1 MVRTRVAVFASGG
14 GTNFENLV
22 QKQEETGIE
31 IVVVI
36 SEYNSAYAIQRAINK
51 GIDYIVVE
59 REKYDSRADFEKDM
73 LSVLKMYQVEY
84 ILLAGYMR
92 ILSVIFIV
100 EYLRWFLHIN
110 PSMLLDFRLA

>member
-31 IVVVI
+31 IVVLI
-36 SEYNSAYAIQRAINK
+36 SDYNSAYAIQRAINK

-84 ILLAGYMR
+84 IILAGYMR
-92 ILSVIFIV
+92 ILSAVFLD
-100 EYLRWFLHIN
+100 EYTMRMIN
-110 PSMLLDFRLA
+110 NDHSMLLNIY